1 MDKFLVNEKSIQLK
15 GEVWMKLGK
24 NLTREQ
30 ILESP
35 DKNFKNLIVDIC
47 SELIA
52 EWAFAGSSDSEH
64 IPGILTLAVGTG
76 DTGWDIQNPPTETSN
91 LTVLYNELTRKAIPS
106 KSYVDSLGNPSNT
119 RTKIIDFMTTFLEG
133 EAVGPLVEMG
143 LFGGIGALNPN
154 SGTRI
159 NARHFPVLNK
169 PATSQFSVLWR
180 LTF

>member
-15 GEVWMKLGK
+15 GEVWMKIGN

-52 EWAFAGSSDSEH
+52 EWAFAGSSNSEH

-91 LTVLYNELTRKAIPS
+91 LTVLYNELIRKHFTS

-119 RTKIIDFMTTFLEG
+119 RT
-133 EAVGPLVEMG
+133 
-143 LFGGIGALNPN
+143 
-154 SGTRI
+154 
-159 NARHFPVLNK
+159 
-169 PATSQFSVLWR
+169 
-180 LTF
+180 